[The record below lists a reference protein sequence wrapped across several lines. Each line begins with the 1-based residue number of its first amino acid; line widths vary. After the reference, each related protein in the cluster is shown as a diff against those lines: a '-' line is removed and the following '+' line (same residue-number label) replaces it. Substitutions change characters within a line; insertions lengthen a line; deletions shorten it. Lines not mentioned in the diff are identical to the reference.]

1 MAHKDCY
8 YSEKHKAHLLNLMK
22 QGFVGIG
29 SIYVTCI
36 VNGKEFTEQIT
47 HGKIPLSN
55 HFGDLILVASGEES
69 QMNIEYIKN

>member
-1 MAHKDCY
+1 MTGVQTCALPIC
-8 YSEKHKAHLLNLMK
+8 
-22 QGFVGIG
+22 FPVTIG